1 VNVPFDLVADRLV
14 ASPART
20 LDTGGATWRRA
31 AVSAVFRPAGEDTEL
46 LFVRRAAQRQDPWS
60 RQVGFP
66 GGHEEDVDDDL
77 VQTARRETREEVG
90 IDVLDGGRLLGP
102 LDALQ
107 ARARAK
113 IHPMSIHPHAFLLED
128 RTDRVLIP
136 NPGEVHRA
144 FWVPLSRLVDPDR
157 RLWYDAQ
164 RVGVPFRFPAIDVDG
179 DGIPLWGLTHHMVLE
194 ILHRLGLVA
203 DVDALTKPRPIPK
216 S

>member
-1 VNVPFDLVADRLV
+1 MSVPFDLVADRLV
-14 ASPART
+14 QAPPRA
-20 LDTGGATWRRA
+20 LDGEGFRRA
-31 AVSAVFRPAGEDTEL
+31 AVSAVFRPAGDDTEL
-46 LFVRRAAQRQDPWS
+46 LFVRRAAQSQDPWS

-66 GGHEEDVDDDL
+66 GGHEEEEDATL
-77 VQTARRETREEVG
+77 VQTARRETQEEVG

-128 RTDRVLIP
+128 RTDRPLVP

-144 FWVPLSRLVDPDR
+144 FWVPLSRLADPR
-157 RLWYDAQ
+157 NRVWYDAQ

-179 DGIPLWGLTHHMVLE
+179 EAIPLWGLTHQMVLE
-194 ILHRLGLVA
+194 ILHRLDLVA
-203 DVDALTKPRPIPK
+203 DVASLGTPRPIPK
-216 S
+216 D